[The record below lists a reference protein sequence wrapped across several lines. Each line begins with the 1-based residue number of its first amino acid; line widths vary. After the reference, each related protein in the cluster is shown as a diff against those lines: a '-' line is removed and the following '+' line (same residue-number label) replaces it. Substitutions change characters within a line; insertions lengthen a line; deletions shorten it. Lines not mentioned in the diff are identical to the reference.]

1 VLAVRDARSLIIASA
16 ASQFGN
22 WLFNAALLAYVYEAT
37 HSAGWVGAAT
47 ICRLLPYVLLGP
59 VGGTIADRYDRR
71 TVLVVGDVLRFVI
84 MRRDRPHCR
93 GLGGRDCGAARRARA
108 VATSGR

>member
-1 VLAVRDARSLIIASA
+1 MLAVRDARSLIIASA

-59 VGGTIADRYDRR
+59 VGGMIADRYDRR
-71 TVLVVGDVLRFVI
+71 TVLVVGDLIRCVTML
-84 MRRDRPHCR
+84 
-93 GLGGRDCGAARRARA
+93 GLAAVVAANGR
-108 VATSGR
+108 SSP

>member
-1 VLAVRDARSLIIASA
+1 MATGGAYRSVLAVRDARSLIIASA

-22 WLFNAALLAYVYEAT
+22 WLFNAALLAYVFEAT

-59 VGGTIADRYDRR
+59 DRR
-71 TVLVVGDVLRFVI
+71 ND
-84 MRRDRPHCR
+84 RRSVRPSHRTCR
-93 GLGGRDCGAARRARA
+93 R
-108 VATSGR
+108 